1 MATSTDPWQPEKP
14 TRIYMQSSIIHA
26 QKPIKIYLEAAKDEQ
41 RIGNEEIKD
50 IKHKKPYLE
59 ALLFF
64 SELHSSSLAIPP
76 SLERPPK
83 LSKTPTLFLPSP
95 SQLPPQVVLSK
106 PPPLPTLWITSNLVA
121 PISLIP
127 GVVRRVNIK
136 KKKTSS
142 GGVYTS
148 FKNLINLPNLHYS
161 SHSRQLEEKNL

>member
-1 MATSTDPWQPEKP
+1 
-14 TRIYMQSSIIHA
+14 MQSSIIHA

-106 PPPLPTLWITSNLVA
+106 PPPLPTLCITSNLAA

-127 GVVRRVNIK
+127 GVVRKVNIK
-136 KKKTSS
+136 KRKHPL
-142 GGVYTS
+142 GGSTNMPL
-148 FKNLINLPNLHYS
+148 F
-161 SHSRQLEEKNL
+161 SRVHECKEHGH